1 MLICICGSSRNVG
14 ESGGGGVVVVV
25 VVCGSEEQIDK
36 YTGYCLVYLVEMQD
50 YNVNVTVALTPQE
63 H

>member
-1 MLICICGSSRNVG
+1 M
-14 ESGGGGVVVVV
+14 ESGGGVVVVV